1 MLYIVKNRAIV
12 LLSDNHTMIKRN
24 VPLAT
29 QVMHNILVGIE
40 TGNLL
45 HSENQLFTEEEL
57 CRKFDVSRSTIRE
70 ALTGLE
76 QKGMIYKKQGLG
88 TFIKHPMVHLETGLE
103 ILESIETIANR
114 LHIPTRMGELSV
126 VQRGVEPREA
136 KDLSAAP
143 NTQVLDIRRLI
154 FTGDQ
159 PIAYLIDILPID
171 RISLDDLSYGFHGSI
186 LDILIK
192 QNNGIADRSVC
203 TISVEDFIDPAIY
216 TKLNKNASDHFIIID
231 SIIYSSEGQPVEITT
246 SYLDPFYFK
255 FSMNR
260 KVAPLSVVTHET
272 KNEEGTHG

>member
-1 MLYIVKNRAIV
+1 LTAKEINAIV
-12 LLSDNHTMIKRN
+12 LLSDNAMNLRRN
-24 VPLAT
+24 VPLAI

-45 HSENQLFTEEEL
+45 HSENQLYTEEEL
-57 CRKFDVSRSTIRE
+57 CRLFNVSRSTIRE

-88 TFIKHPMVHLETGLE
+88 TFIKHPQIHLETGLE

-126 VQRGVEPREA
+126 IQRGVEPKEA
-136 KDLSAAP
+136 EDLRVAS
-143 NTQVLDIRRLI
+143 NTQVMDIRRLI
-154 FTGDQ
+154 FTEDQ
-159 PIAYLIDILPID
+159 PIAFLIDILPLD
-171 RISLDDLSYGFHGSI
+171 KISMEDLSYGFHGSI

-203 TISVEDFIDPAIY
+203 TISVEDFIDAGIY
-216 TKLNKNASDHFIIID
+216 TKLNKKASDHFIVID
-231 SIIYSSEGQPVEITT
+231 SIIYSSDNQPVELTT

-255 FSMNR
+255 FNMNR
-260 KVAPLSVVTHET
+260 KVAPLSGIAKET
-272 KNEEGTHG
+272 INEEGTHG

>member
-1 MLYIVKNRAIV
+1 
-12 LLSDNHTMIKRN
+12 MILRRN

-29 QVMHNILVGIE
+29 QVMHNIMVGIE

-57 CRKFDVSRSTIRE
+57 CKAFNVSRSTIRE

-88 TFIKHPMVHLETGLE
+88 TFIKHPQIHLETGLE

-114 LHIPTRMGELSV
+114 LHIPTRMGELTV
-126 VQRGVEPREA
+126 VQRSTEPQEA
-136 KDLSAAP
+136 KGLNIALNS
-143 NTQVLDIRRLI
+143 QVIDIRRLI
-154 FTGDQ
+154 FTDDQ
-159 PIAYLIDILPID
+159 PIAYLVDILPIEL
-171 RISLDDLSYGFHGSI
+171 ISIEELSYGFHGSI

-203 TISVEDFIDPAIY
+203 TISVEDFIDPTIY
-216 TKLNKNASDHFIIID
+216 TKLNKKASDHFIIID
-231 SIIYSSEGQPVEITT
+231 SVIYSSDGQAVELTT

-255 FSMNR
+255 FNMNR
-260 KVAPLSVVTHET
+260 KVAPLSVVGTESN
-272 KNEEGTHG
+272 NEEGKHG